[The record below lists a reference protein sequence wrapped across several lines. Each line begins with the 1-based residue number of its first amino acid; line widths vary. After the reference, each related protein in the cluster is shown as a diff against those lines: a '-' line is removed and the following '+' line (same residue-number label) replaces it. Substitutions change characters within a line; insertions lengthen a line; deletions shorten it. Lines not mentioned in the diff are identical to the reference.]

1 MAHKIK
7 PCIVFIDEIDCLTR
21 KRSAFDRD
29 WNASMKSQFL
39 TLWDGLKSESSQIIV
54 LGATNRREDIDEAF
68 LRRMPLQVKI
78 ELPDARQRESILR
91 VLLADVETPRPLN
104 LRLIA
109 EKAVG
114 LSGSDL
120 REVCRRALINAPF
133 SEDVYQVDEYDII
146 DCIADIQTQFI

>member
-1 MAHKIK
+1 MK
-7 PCIVFIDEIDCLTR
+7 P
-21 KRSAFDRD
+21 
-29 WNASMKSQFL
+29 
-39 TLWDGLKSESSQIIV
+39 
-54 LGATNRREDIDEAF
+54 F
-68 LRRMPLQVKI
+68 LRRMPLQVRI

-133 SEDVYQVDEYDII
+133 SDDVYQVGEYDII
-146 DCIADIQTQFI
+146 DCIGRHSDPVYIATNFGIAYGLQQTVFIRSTRYVR